1 MTRADMIAFEAHI
14 AATYR
19 REAKKRGKNPQLQAR
34 LLELAQASEARAEE
48 FRSGPLFRGA
58 E

>member
-1 MTRADMIAFEAHI
+1 MTRHDLIAFETHQ

-19 REAKKRGKNPQLQAR
+19 REAKKRGRNPKLAAR
-34 LLELAQASEARAEE
+34 LNELADASAARAEE
-48 FRSGPLFRGA
+48 FRSGPLFRGK

>member
-1 MTRADMIAFEAHI
+1 MTRADLIGFETFI

-19 REAKKRGKNPQLQAR
+19 REARKRARYPALAAR
-34 LLELAQASEARAEE
+34 LNELADASIARAEE
-48 FRSGPLFRGA
+48 FRSGPLFRGK

>member
-1 MTRADMIAFEAHI
+1 MTRHDLIAFELHI

-19 REAKKRGKNPQLQAR
+19 REAKKRAKNPQLQAR

-58 E
+58 D